1 MSKGKEVKISYWAAH
16 ATTIVSV
23 TLVLLIIGIIA
34 MITTSAARETR
45 RLKESLEIS
54 VIMADSVSDSGAAHY
69 LEELKGKPWVMNPRL
84 ITRAQA
90 LESWKAETGED
101 LEALFGVN
109 PLSPEISFNMPARY
123 SERDSIRKIT
133 AYLRAAQEVEDV
145 AAPESG
151 MLVDM
156 NDNISRLSMILGAI
170 AIVMLVISF
179 VLINNTVHLTIFAR
193 RFIIHT
199 MQLVGAT
206 NGFIRRPAVVSNMT
220 AGLISG
226 LIASGLLGA
235 ALALAPR
242 FGYTDIASLIDWPVY
257 GIIAASLILIGGGI
271 CALAAGIA
279 TTRYLRK
286 DYDELFR

>member
-1 MSKGKEVKISYWAAH
+1 MKKGKEVKISYWAAH

-34 MITTSAARETR
+34 MITTSAAKETK

-54 VIMADSVSDSGAAHY
+54 VVMADSVSDASAGRCM
-69 LEELKGKPWVMNPRL
+69 EQMKGLPWARNMRL

-90 LESWKAETGED
+90 LEAWKNDTGED

-109 PLSPEISFNMPARY
+109 PLSPEITFTMPAAY
-123 SERDSIRKIT
+123 SSQDSIRKI
-133 AYLRAAQEVEDV
+133 AAKLRVIPGVEDV
-145 AAPESG
+145 ATPDSEVVVA
-151 MLVDM
+151 M

-179 VLINNTVHLTIFAR
+179 VLINNTVHLTIYAR

-206 NGFIRRPAVVSNMT
+206 NGFIRRPSVLSNFY
-220 AGLISG
+220 AGILAG
-226 LIASGLLGA
+226 LIASALLAAVLASAPGLG
-235 ALALAPR
+235 
-242 FGYTDIASLIDWPVY
+242 FEDISTFVDWPLY
-257 GIIAASLILIGGGI
+257 GVIAAGLTVLGGAI